1 MNNLKPRAKIGDE
14 VTLNGVWYS
23 ITNIVKEPDEEPYMV
38 LTDQEGEEITT
49 SL

>member
-1 MNNLKPRAKIGDE
+1 MNNLEPRAKIGDV
-14 VTLNGVWYS
+14 VTPSNSGEL